1 MMDAINRRKYRTKV
15 PDESVAMKNWRI
27 TLSLFLIYF
36 LFAILLNSVGTVI
49 LQVIHHYDVTK
60 PGASILEAFKDLS
73 IAAVSFVAAAFLP
86 RVGYRRSMLI
96 ALGVV
101 GMACIAMPLLPSF
114 LTTKLFFMCA
124 GMSFALVKV
133 SVYSS
138 IGLLTHDEKE
148 HAQLMNLLEGTFMIG
163 VLSGYWL
170 FSAFIDSE
178 NVRSD
183 SWLGVYWVLAGLC
196 AVIFLLLVGA
206 ELDESQARPL
216 QDGSEAQGFLAMLV
230 LLGKPVV
237 YVFLVSAFLSVL
249 IEQGVTSWLPTFNNE
264 ILKLPLAMSV
274 QVTSILAASTAI
286 GRLSFG
292 VLVRKISWYALLNI
306 CVIAMGVLV
315 LLTLPLARGMVA
327 GQVHDWGSAPLA
339 AFVFPLIG
347 LFMAPIYP
355 VINSLILS
363 ALPKHRHAAM
373 TGLIVIFSA
382 LGGTTGSLITGFAF
396 ARLSGEVAFYLTL
409 APMTVI
415 LGALFLFR
423 RELDRRHVAQGGEL
437 LQGGAA
443 H

>member
-1 MMDAINRRKYRTKV
+1 MT
-15 PDESVAMKNWRI
+15 KNWRI
-27 TLSLFLIYF
+27 TASLFLIYF

-49 LQVIHHYDVTK
+49 LQVIHHYDVSK
-60 PGASILEAFKDLS
+60 PGASVLEAFKDLT
-73 IAAVSFVAAAFLP
+73 IAAVSFIAAAFLP
-86 RVGYRRSMLI
+86 RVGYRNSMLI
-96 ALGVV
+96 ALAIMGA
-101 GMACIAMPLLPSF
+101 ACAAMPLLPSF

-138 IGLLTHDEKE
+138 IGLLTRDQKE
-148 HAQLMNLLEGTFMIG
+148 HAQLMNLLEGFFMIG

-178 NVRSD
+178 HPKSA
-183 SWLGVYWVLAGLC
+183 SWLGVYWVLAALC
-196 AVIFLLLVGA
+196 AVIFLLLLGA
-206 ELDESQARPL
+206 ELDESQARPD
-216 QDGSEAQGFLAMLV
+216 QAQESQGFFLMLGLLA
-230 LLGKPVV
+230 KPIV
-237 YVFLVSAFLSVL
+237 YVFLLSAFLSVL

-264 ILKLPLAMSV
+264 ILHLPMAMSV

-292 VLVRKISWYALLNI
+292 MLVRKISWYALLNI
-306 CVIAMGVLV
+306 CVIAMAGLV
-315 LLTLPLARGMVA
+315 LLALPLARGLA
-327 GQVHDWGSAPLA
+327 PGQVVGWAGAPLA
-339 AFVFPLIG
+339 AFMFPLIG

-363 ALPKHRHAAM
+363 ALPKHQHSAM

-409 APMTVI
+409 VPMSVI
-415 LGALFLFR
+415 LVALFLFR
-423 RELDRRHVAQGGEL
+423 RELDRGRVPQGGEML
-437 LQGGAA
+437 RGSGA

>member
-1 MMDAINRRKYRTKV
+1 MK
-15 PDESVAMKNWRI
+15 KNWRI

-49 LQVIHHYDVTK
+49 LQVIHHYDVSK

-86 RVGYRRSMLI
+86 RVGYRNSMLI
-96 ALGVV
+96 ALAVMGA
-101 GMACIAMPLLPSF
+101 ACVAMPLLPSF

-138 IGLLTHDEKE
+138 IGLLTRDQKE
-148 HAQLMNLLEGTFMIG
+148 HAQLMNLLEGFFMVG

-178 NVRSD
+178 HDKSAG
-183 SWLGVYWVLAGLC
+183 WLGVYWVLAGLC
-196 AVIFLLLVGA
+196 LVIFLLLSGA
-206 ELDESQARPL
+206 ELDESQAKPEQL
-216 QDGSEAQGFLAMLV
+216 QESQGFFLMLGLLA
-230 LLGKPVV
+230 KPIV
-237 YVFLVSAFLSVL
+237 YVFLLSAFLSVL

-264 ILKLPLAMSV
+264 ILRLPMAMSV

-292 VLVRKISWYALLNI
+292 LLVRKISWYALLNI
-306 CVIAMGVLV
+306 CVIAMAVLV
-315 LLTLPLARGMVA
+315 LLTLPLARGLA
-327 GQVHDWGSAPLA
+327 PGQVTGWAGAPLA

-363 ALPKHRHAAM
+363 ALPKHQHSAM

-409 APMTVI
+409 VPMSVI
-415 LGALFLFR
+415 LLALFLFR
-423 RELDRRHVAQGGEL
+423 RELDRRMVPQGAEMLRGS
-437 LQGGAA
+437 AA